1 MILGFLVRNVNEFD
15 EEIQKTLNK
24 FSQYI
29 QEKAVVMTLYLAHNE
44 REFLINSKNKSL
56 PNIVYHTTKDNIEK
70 IDKIDEELLRII
82 ANNARMPLTEI
93 AEKLK
98 ITPRIAQYKL
108 KLLEKR
114 KIILAYK
121 INLNAKAMN
130 RLFCKAIIY
139 LSNVTKSRLESFTN
153 YVGSLKDAVWPQRF
167 IGNWDFEIDFETKD
181 YDSFQ
186 DILLDLKEKFPDVI
200 KNYEFC
206 ILSKEFKLDLFPN
219 AYPSF

>member
-1 MILGFLVRNVNEFD
+1 
-15 EEIQKTLNK
+15 
-24 FSQYI
+24 
-29 QEKAVVMTLYLAHNE
+29 
-44 REFLINSKNKSL
+44 
-56 PNIVYHTTKDNIEK
+56 
-70 IDKIDEELLRII
+70 
-82 ANNARMPLTEI
+82 
-93 AEKLK
+93 LK